1 MGSWDFDVFQLT
13 QLTAGHPL
21 EAVGMAVMQQ
31 LGLIEELQLP
41 PDKLRNFV
49 RAMERNYPN
58 NPYHSSVHAAD
69 VVQTMACILI
79 QVGGAWGM
87 ICQLTQAQLWAAV
100 CSWHSPQQRLSGPG
114 KSTS

>member
-1 MGSWDFDVFQLT
+1 VFQLT

-21 EAVGMAVMQQ
+21 EAVGMTVMQQ

-79 QVGGAWGM
+79 QVGGAWS
-87 ICQLTQAQLWAAV
+87 ICQLTPGSVVSV